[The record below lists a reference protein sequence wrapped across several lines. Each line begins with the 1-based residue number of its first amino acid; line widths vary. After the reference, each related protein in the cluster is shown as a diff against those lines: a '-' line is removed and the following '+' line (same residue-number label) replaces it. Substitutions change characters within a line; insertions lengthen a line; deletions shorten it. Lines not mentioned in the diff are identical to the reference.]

1 MSVTSTPINDTGI
14 NNILKFM
21 SISGSQVQLILVV
34 GLFIIIFISVGY
46 IFKRRRI

>member
-1 MSVTSTPINDTGI
+1 MSTPTPTYDTGI

-21 SISGSQVQLILVV
+21 SVSGSQVQLIIVV

-46 IFKRRRI
+46 IFKRRKI

>member
-1 MSVTSTPINDTGI
+1 MSATPLTDTGI

-21 SISGSQVQLILVV
+21 SVSGSQVQLIIVV

-46 IFKRRRI
+46 IFKRRKI